1 MLVLQL
7 STRFGDLGP
16 PESLPT
22 ASRFSRR
29 TCSAHSLSHYAART
43 PANRRRGATLG
54 SQPATLCTHHGSPV
68 KGIDTPFFRS
78 RRTITHAPE
87 NHPPFC
93 LPPLAGVNPSPWLV
107 PVTTGRPQD
116 YSNVRRPVWAR
127 DHFES
132 VFPLQGPLACS
143 NPRLLSVPTMTR
155 RVSEGVCV
163 ELPLWD
169 VPCRWVPNIWRA
181 PPHGVTPLGNPP
193 SSNRTLLREG
203 CANDPLPVRAQG
215 SGQPGTK
222 NYTLST
228 AL

>member
-1 MLVLQL
+1 ML
-7 STRFGDLGP
+7 
-16 PESLPT
+16 
-22 ASRFSRR
+22 
-29 TCSAHSLSHYAART
+29 CSPRLSHRTART
-43 PANRRRGATLG
+43 LPNRRRGTTLG
-54 SQPATLCTHHGSPV
+54 TQPATLCTHHGLAV
-68 KGIDTPFFRS
+68 KGTDTPFFPRQKDDIS
-78 RRTITHAPE
+78 HFE
-87 NHPPFC
+87 NYPPFC
-93 LPPLAGVNPSPWLV
+93 LPPLVGVNHSPWLV

-116 YSNVRRPVWAR
+116 HSNERRPVWAR

-169 VPCRWVPNIWRA
+169 VPCRWVPNIWRV

-203 CANDPLPVRAQG
+203 CAHDSQLVRAQG

-222 NYTLST
+222 NHTFVHG
-228 AL
+228 ALVKIHPTISNYELRR